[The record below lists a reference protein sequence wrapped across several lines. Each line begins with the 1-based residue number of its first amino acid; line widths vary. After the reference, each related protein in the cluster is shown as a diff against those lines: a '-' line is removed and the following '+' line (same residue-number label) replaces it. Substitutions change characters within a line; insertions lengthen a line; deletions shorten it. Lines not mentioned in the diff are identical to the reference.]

1 LNFFP
6 LILHTPLAVLGLAAI
21 VLSTNAQDSA
31 TVPATR
37 NDSKVFP
44 IAPALVA
51 QPLAAITAEKLTDAR
66 EIARALAT
74 GTARVVVMLS
84 PPAALPQTDFASKA
98 SLAAL
103 HPQIKQAQQNV
114 LDQLPANHIKLR
126 HRFDNI
132 AGFSAEVSVD
142 GLKALQA
149 HPQVLSIEPIFV
161 LKPHLAQGIALIQ
174 GITYRSTYNGAGLSI
189 AICDSGIDYNHAR
202 LGGGGFPNGKVLGG
216 YDFGDSDADP
226 GPSGEAHGTACAGIA
241 AGDLGTVGDYIGG
254 VAYGAKLYAL
264 KITSGTGG
272 SATTADMI
280 AAWDWCVTHKN
291 DNPAFPIMVIST
303 SFGGGQYFAT
313 CDSAAPGMTAAAN
326 NANAAGI
333 SVLASSGNEGYCNAL
348 AWPSCISSVISV
360 GAVYDA
366 GFGHYYPCVEGETCA
381 AKIASGGCATHYYV
395 DDLTAPDKVTA
406 YANVA
411 SFLTLFAP
419 GNQCYTLD
427 ISGSGGYSSG
437 DYDAEFGGTSAACPY
452 AAGAVACLQSAAKL
466 RTGNYLTPAQVRTR
480 LASLGDNVTDTKVA
494 ITKPRVN
501 LQRLIDSLGTNPV
514 LNFVSAT
521 LIGGNGDQIINPN
534 ECNDVR
540 IVVRNDGPNAATNVA
555 AVLSISTPGV
565 TVIQSMSP
573 YPNVPAGAMRTN
585 TVNFKISTSPSFVCG
600 TPIELK
606 IVLSYGGGTNTNM
619 FNQVS
624 GDPNYVISSSNAP
637 IVPGVTDIGNHG
649 DGVLTT
655 ITLPFA
661 YNFYGQLYSSAIVS
675 SDGNIQ
681 FTSGANVYANVCLPA
696 PGFSDSIFV
705 FWDDLRT
712 DGTDGPAQGIFVST
726 NGVAPNRIFNI
737 EWRASY
743 YHPGRK
749 GLPVNFEVRLFENL
763 SRFELV
769 YGPLNGS
776 GAGATVGSQSVAG
789 GPFTQFECNTAGL
802 SNGLRLAFQT
812 ICVDG
817 GGCGAPIAGFTGSPT
832 NGPAPFTVS
841 FTNLSTGA
849 TSYSWNFGDGKTS
862 SAVNPVNTY
871 TNAGSYAVQL
881 TAIGVGGTGTLT
893 RASYIVVTSPPPPVV
908 ANFVTSA
915 TNGVAPLIV
924 TFTNLSSGAAS
935 YAWDFG
941 DGKTSAAMN
950 PINTYANPGT
960 YNVKLTAIN
969 GGVSNV
975 LVRTNYIVAIAPAQL
990 IVMPASLDFGLIQTG
1005 TSTEAAL
1012 IVSNAG
1018 VAVLNGTAAISGG
1031 PFAALSGAAY
1041 SLAQSTATN
1050 LVVRFVP
1057 TSEGVFSNLIVFN
1070 STGGVSTNPLVGRAT
1085 GQPVIVLLTLNDSDF
1100 AFSFDTV
1107 PGLDYSVQY
1116 KASLDDAV
1124 WQTLQSVAGDGTRKV
1139 ITNSVS
1145 VTERRFYQLRVE

>member
-1 LNFFP
+1 M
-6 LILHTPLAVLGLAAI
+6 
-21 VLSTNAQDSA
+21 
-31 TVPATR
+31 
-37 NDSKVFP
+37 
-44 IAPALVA
+44 
-51 QPLAAITAEKLTDAR
+51 AAITPEKLTDAR
-66 EIARALAT
+66 EIARALAN
-74 GTARVVVMLS
+74 GAAKVVVMLS
-84 PPAALPQTDFASKA
+84 PPARLAQTDFASKA

-103 HPQIKQAQQNV
+103 HPQIKQTQQNV
-114 LDQLPANHIKLR
+114 LDQLPANHVKLR

-132 AGFSAEVSVD
+132 AGFSADISVD

-149 HPQVLSIEPIFV
+149 HPQVLSIEPVFE

-174 GITYRSTYNGAGLSI
+174 GMTYRSTYTGAGISI
-189 AICDSGIDYNHAR
+189 AICDSGIDYNHPR

-216 YDFGDSDADP
+216 YDFGDGDADP

-254 VAYGAKLYAL
+254 VAYAAKLYAL
-264 KITSGTGG
+264 KITSGAGG

-326 NANAAGI
+326 NANAAGMT
-333 SVLASSGNEGYCNAL
+333 VLASSGNEGYCNAL

-366 GFGHYYPCVEGETCA
+366 AFGHFYPCVEAETCA
-381 AKIASGGCATHYYV
+381 AKISSGGCATHYYV
-395 DDLTAPDKVTA
+395 DDLTAPDKVTT

-411 SFLTLFAP
+411 SFLTVLAP

-427 ISGSGGYSSG
+427 ISGSGGYSTG
-437 DYDAEFGGTSAACPY
+437 DYYAEFGGTSAACPY

-466 RTGNYLTPAQVRTR
+466 RTGNYLTPAEVRAR
-480 LASLGDNVTDTKVA
+480 LTSLGDNVTDTKVA

-501 LQRLIDSLGTNPV
+501 LQRLIESLGTNPV

-521 LIGGNGDQIINPN
+521 LFGGNGDQIVNPN
-534 ECNDVR
+534 ECNDLR
-540 IVVRNDGPNAATNVA
+540 IVVRNDGPNAATNA
-555 AVLSISTPGV
+555 TAVLSISTPGV
-565 TVIQSMSP
+565 TVGQSMSP
-573 YPNVPAGAMRTN
+573 YPNIAAGAMRTN
-585 TVNFKISTSPSFVCG
+585 IVNFTISTSPSFVCG

-606 IVLSYGGGTNTNM
+606 LVLTYGGGTNTNT
-619 FNQVS
+619 FNQAS
-624 GDPNYVISSSNAP
+624 GDPNYVITSSSAS
-637 IVPGVTDIGNHG
+637 IVPGVADIGNHG
-649 DGVLTT
+649 DAVLTT
-655 ITLPFA
+655 ISLPFA
-661 YNFYGQLYSSAIVS
+661 YNFYGQPYSSAIVS

-681 FTSGANVYANVCLPA
+681 FTSGVNTYANVCLPA
-696 PGFSDSIFV
+696 PGFSDSVFV
-705 FWDDLRT
+705 FWDHLRT
-712 DGTDGPAQGIFVST
+712 DGTDGPAQGIFIST

-763 SRFELV
+763 PRFDLV
-769 YGPLNGS
+769 YGSVNGS
-776 GAGATVGSQSVAG
+776 GVSATVGSQTTQG
-789 GPFTQFECNTAGL
+789 GPFTQFACNTGGL

-817 GGCGAPIAGFTGSPT
+817 GGCGGPIASFAGNPT
-832 NGPAPFTVS
+832 NGPAPFTVF
-841 FTNLSTGA
+841 FTNLSSGA

-871 TNAGSYAVQL
+871 TNAGSYDVQL
-881 TAIGVGGTGTLT
+881 TAIGGVGTGTLT
-893 RASYIVVTSPPPPVV
+893 RVSYIVVTSPPPPLVV
-908 ANFVTSA
+908 ANFVANA
-915 TNGVAPLIV
+915 TNGVAPFIV

-941 DGKTSAAMN
+941 DGKTSVATH
-950 PINTYANPGT
+950 PINTYASPGT

-969 GGVSNV
+969 SGVSNS
-975 LVRTNYIVAIAPAQL
+975 LVRTSYIVAIAPAQL
-990 IVMPASLDFGLIQTG
+990 IVMPASLDFGLIQAG
-1005 TSTEAAL
+1005 TTTQAAL

-1018 VAVLNGTAAISGG
+1018 VAVLNGAAAIAGG

-1041 SLAQSTATN
+1041 SLGQSTATN
-1050 LVVRFVP
+1050 LVVRFFP
-1057 TSEGVFSNLIVFN
+1057 TAEGVFSNLVVFS
-1070 STGGVSTNPLVGRAT
+1070 STGGVSTNTLVGRAV
-1085 GQPVIVLLTLNDSDF
+1085 GQPVIILLTLNGSDF
-1100 AFSFDTV
+1100 AFSFDTA

-1116 KASLDDAV
+1116 KESLDDAV
-1124 WQTLQSVAGDGTRKV
+1124 WQTLQSIAGDGTRKV

-1145 VTERRFYQLRVE
+1145 VAERHFYRLRVE